1 MSVSEPFIQFDVRK
15 RFPGFELDCSA
26 DFGVGV
32 TALFGPSG
40 AGKTTLLNCI
50 AGMLSPDE
58 GHIVV
63 DGRTVFSSAAGTVV
77 PPEKRRFGYVFQD
90 AALFPHMSVERNIR
104 YGFNLTPES
113 EREIHLDQ
121 LVELLGLAPLM
132 GREVTNLSG
141 GERQRVALARALAT
155 SPRLLLL
162 DEPLASL
169 DARYRGTIIAYLKRV
184 ARELHTPMLYVSHT
198 LSEVMALAQETLV
211 LDDGKRVA
219 FGTPSGVL
227 ASPALSSIVDY
238 ADLDNILEAHV
249 LEAAG
254 PEGTSTI
261 KLGDATLVSP
271 RIDGPSGGSVIVS
284 LRAAD
289 IILSLDAPSRISAR
303 NIVRAVVQEIHEV
316 GTQVLVYADVGERLV
331 AEITLG
337 ALRELD
343 LRPGAEVY
351 LVIKTSSIGVIGR
364 L

>member
-1 MSVSEPFIQFDVRK
+1 MSEPFVKFDVRK

-26 DFGVGV
+26 DFGDGV

-63 DGRTVFSSAAGTVV
+63 DGRIVFSSTTGTVL
-77 PPEKRRFGYVFQD
+77 PPERRKFGYVFQD
-90 AALFPHMSVERNIR
+90 SALFPHMSVERNIQ
-104 YGFNLTPES
+104 YGLNLTPEN
-113 EREIHLDQ
+113 EREIPLDQ

-169 DARYRGTIIAYLKRV
+169 DGRYRGTIIAYLKRV
-184 ARELHTPMLYVSHT
+184 SRELHTPMVYVSHT

-211 LDDGKRVA
+211 LDSGKRVA
-219 FGTPSGVL
+219 FGAPSDVL
-227 ASPALSSIVDY
+227 ASSAVSTIVDY
-238 ADLDNILEAHV
+238 ADLENILEARV
-249 LEAAG
+249 QEAEG

-261 KLGDATLVSP
+261 KLGDALLVSP
-271 RIDGPSGGSVIVS
+271 RVDGPSGGSVIVS
-284 LRAAD
+284 LRASD

-303 NIVRAVVQEIHEV
+303 NIVEAVVDEIHEV
-316 GTQVLVYADVGERLV
+316 GNQVLVYADVGERLV

-337 ALRELD
+337 AVRELG
-343 LRPGAEVY
+343 LRPGSQVY
-351 LVIKTSSIGVIGR
+351 LVIKTSSIGVIGW

>member
-1 MSVSEPFIQFDVRK
+1 MSEPFIQFDVRK

-26 DFGVGV
+26 EFGVGV

-50 AGMLSPDE
+50 AGTLSPDE

-63 DGRTVFSSAAGTVV
+63 DGRTVFSSATRTVV

-104 YGFNLTPES
+104 YGFKLTPES
-113 EREIHLDQ
+113 ERVIDLDH

-169 DARYRGTIIAYLKRV
+169 DARYRGTIIAYLRQI
-184 ARELHTPMLYVSHT
+184 ARELHTPMVYVSHS
-198 LSEVMALAQETLV
+198 LSEVMALAEETLV
-211 LDDGKRVA
+211 LDGGRRVA
-219 FGTPSGVL
+219 FGTPSSLL
-227 ASPALSSIVDY
+227 ASLAVSSISDYVD
-238 ADLDNILEAHV
+238 LENILEARV

-261 KLGDATLVSP
+261 KIGDATFISP
-271 RIDGPSGGSVIVS
+271 PIDGPSGSPVMVS
-284 LRAAD
+284 LRASD

-303 NIVRAVVQEIHEV
+303 NIVRAVVDEIHEV
-316 GTQVLVYADVGERLV
+316 GPHVLVYVDIGERLV
-331 AEITLG
+331 AEITRA

-343 LRPGAEVY
+343 LRAGAEVY
-351 LVIKTSSIGVIGR
+351 LVIKTSSIGVMGR

>member
-1 MSVSEPFIQFDVRK
+1 MSEPFIKFDVRK

-26 DFGVGV
+26 EFGAGV

-40 AGKTTLLNCI
+40 TGKTTLLNCI

-58 GHIVV
+58 GHIAV
-63 DGRTVFSSAAGTVV
+63 DGRTVFSSATGTVV

-90 AALFPHMSVERNIR
+90 AALFPHMSVEGNIR
-104 YGFNLTPES
+104 YGFELTPES
-113 EREIHLDQ
+113 DREIHVDD

-132 GREVTNLSG
+132 GRKVTNLSG

-184 ARELHTPMLYVSHT
+184 VRELRTPMVYVSHS
-198 LSEVMALAQETLV
+198 LSEVMALAHETLV
-211 LDDGKRVA
+211 LDDGRRVA
-219 FGTPSGVL
+219 FGTPSSVL
-227 ASPALSSIVDY
+227 ASPAVSSIADY
-238 ADLDNILEAHV
+238 ADLENILEARV
-249 LEAAG
+249 QEAAG
-254 PEGTSTI
+254 PEGTSKI
-261 KLGDATLVSP
+261 QVGDATLISP
-271 RIDGPSGGSVIVS
+271 PIDGPSGGSVMVS

-303 NIVRAVVQEIHEV
+303 NIVRAVVAEIHEV
-316 GTQVLVYADVGERLV
+316 GPQVLVYVDVGERLV
-331 AEITLG
+331 AEITRG

-343 LRPGAEVY
+343 LRPGVEVY
-351 LVIKTSSIGVIGR
+351 LVIKTSSIGVMGR

>member
-1 MSVSEPFIQFDVRK
+1 MSEPFLQFDVRK
-15 RFPGFELDCSA
+15 RFPGFELNCSA
-26 DFGVGV
+26 EFGAGV

-40 AGKTTLLNCI
+40 TGKTTLLNCI
-50 AGMLSPDE
+50 AGILSPDE
-58 GHIVV
+58 GRIVV
-63 DGRTVFSSAAGTVV
+63 DGRTVFSSTTGTDV

-90 AALFPHMSVERNIR
+90 PALFPHMSVVRNIQ
-104 YGFNLTPES
+104 YGHKLTPES
-113 EREIHLDQ
+113 EREIHLDH
-121 LVELLGLAPLM
+121 LVDLLGLAPLM
-132 GREVTNLSG
+132 SREVTNLSG

-169 DARYRGTIIAYLKRV
+169 DARYRGTIISYLKRV
-184 ARELHTPMLYVSHT
+184 ALELHTPMLYVSHS

-211 LDDGKRVA
+211 IDDGRRVA

-227 ASPALSSIVDY
+227 ASPAVSSIVDY
-238 ADLDNILEAHV
+238 ADLENILEAQV
-249 LEAAG
+249 LVAG

-261 KLGDATLVSP
+261 KIGGATLVSP

-289 IILSLDAPSRISAR
+289 IIVSLDAPSRISAR
-303 NIVRAVVQEIHEV
+303 NVVKAVVEEIHEV
-316 GTQVLVYADVGERLV
+316 GSQVLVYSDVGERLV

-343 LRPGAEVY
+343 LRPGVEVY
-351 LVIKTSSIGVIGR
+351 LVIKTSSIGVMGR

>member
-1 MSVSEPFIQFDVRK
+1 MSEPFLQFDVRK
-15 RFPGFELDCSA
+15 RFPGFELNCSA
-26 DFGVGV
+26 EFGAGV

-40 AGKTTLLNCI
+40 TGKTTLLNCI
-50 AGMLSPDE
+50 AGILSPDE
-58 GHIVV
+58 GRIVV
-63 DGRTVFSSAAGTVV
+63 DGRTVFSSTTGTDV

-90 AALFPHMSVERNIR
+90 PALFPHMSVERNIQ
-104 YGFNLTPES
+104 YGHKLTPES
-113 EREIHLDQ
+113 EREIHLDH
-121 LVELLGLAPLM
+121 LVDLLGLAPLM
-132 GREVTNLSG
+132 SREVTNLSG

-169 DARYRGTIIAYLKRV
+169 DARYRGTIISYLKRV
-184 ARELHTPMLYVSHT
+184 ARELHTPMLYVSHS

-211 LDDGKRVA
+211 IDDGRRVA

-227 ASPALSSIVDY
+227 ASPAVSSIVDY
-238 ADLDNILEAHV
+238 ADLENILEAQV
-249 LEAAG
+249 LAAG

-261 KLGDATLVSP
+261 KIGGATLVSP

-303 NIVRAVVQEIHEV
+303 NIVKAVVEEIHEV
-316 GTQVLVYADVGERLV
+316 GSQVLVYSDVGERLV

-343 LRPGAEVY
+343 LRPGVEVY
-351 LVIKTSSIGVIGR
+351 LVIKTSSIGVMGR